1 MVSMVSSPSDW
12 DRVVL
17 DLSRRPL
24 PVVWRDLVARDTTLL
39 QIEQHRVVFQ
49 LAVESAVTERALAS
63 CRRLAPVAAGGRD
76 SEKKVC
82 DDDAPPA
89 VMPWER
95 RLPVDG
101 PSPRRPVRPQTAPA
115 DPAFRR
121 RPGED
126 AAEFRRRLARMV
138 GDAPSDLLRPPEFVP
153 FARRRAEEGG
163 GDSDDEMMMTPR
175 RPDESTL
182 DALRR
187 LVDRLDV
194 PVVEGWG
201 SRAP

>member
-39 QIEQHRVVFQ
+39 QVEQHRVVFQ

-63 CRRLAPVAAGGRD
+63 CRRLAPVAAGGKD
-76 SEKKVC
+76 SKKKVY
-82 DDDAPPA
+82 DDDAPPEDR
-89 VMPWER
+89 WER
-95 RLPVDG
+95 GPTRRMMPV
-101 PSPRRPVRPQTAPA
+101 VRPQTAPA

-126 AAEFRRRLARMV
+126 AAEFSRRLARMV

-153 FARRRAEEGG
+153 FARRRVEEGG
-163 GDSDDEMMMTPR
+163 GDSESDEMAMTPR
-175 RPDESTL
+175 RSDESTL

-201 SRAP
+201 SRAPP

>member
-17 DLSRRPL
+17 DLSQRPL

-49 LAVESAVTERALAS
+49 LAVESVVTERALAS
-63 CRRLAPVAAGGRD
+63 CRRLAPSSVVERNNGR
-76 SEKKVC
+76 VY
-82 DDDAPPA
+82 DDDAPPEDR
-89 VMPWER
+89 WER
-95 RLPVDG
+95 GPTRRM
-101 PSPRRPVRPQTAPA
+101 PSPVHPQTAPA

-126 AAEFRRRLARMV
+126 AAEFSRRLARMV

-153 FARRRAEEGG
+153 FARRRVEEGG
-163 GDSDDEMMMTPR
+163 GDSESDEMAMTPR

-201 SRAP
+201 GRAPQ